1 MSGNYYALARRK
13 RSFHLLKLDMWLVY
27 FTKICFSEMIDDL
40 GRKKE
45 KKKRRLSISKKRL
58 VHGDD
63 DLLVDNSSLAFK
75 REIPCSGYLQ
85 NSQPT
90 ILYLSKRL

>member
-1 MSGNYYALARRK
+1 MAG
-13 RSFHLLKLDMWLVY
+13 LLSQDM
-27 FTKICFSEMIDDL
+27 FSEMIDDL

-45 KKKRRLSISKKRL
+45 KREEQKRTLNISKKRL

-63 DLLVDNSSLAFK
+63 DLLVDKSSLAFK

-90 ILYLSKRL
+90 I